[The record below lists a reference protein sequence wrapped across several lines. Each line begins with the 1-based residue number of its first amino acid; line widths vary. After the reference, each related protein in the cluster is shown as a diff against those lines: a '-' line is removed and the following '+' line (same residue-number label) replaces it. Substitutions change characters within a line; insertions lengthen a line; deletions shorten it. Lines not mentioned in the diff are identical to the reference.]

1 MSTQLIN
8 KEYFEQYFAAE
19 LLVSMKDAAEP
30 IIKKALKEAEERM
43 RKDLAAHLIS
53 KIQTDYSIEYRG
65 DILEIRVRQADRTPP
80 TKVMGDT

>member
-8 KEYFEQYFAAE
+8 KEYFEQYLAAE

-30 IIKKALKEAEERM
+30 IIQKALKEAEERM

-53 KIQTDYSIEYRG
+53 KIETDYSIEYRG
-65 DILEIRVRQADRTPP
+65 SILEIRVRQADRTPP